1 MPVVFVHGNPET
13 AAIWQDLIAHLERK
27 DVVTLSPPGFGAPV
41 PAGFGA
47 TSDEYVD
54 WLAAELQ
61 KLDGPIDLVGHDW
74 GGGHVMRIAMER
86 PELIR
91 SWATDI
97 AGGMDPEYVWH
108 DLAQVWQTPGA
119 GEEAVKGMAAAP
131 VEARAAQF
139 ESLGMSKAVA
149 ADVAAAVNEDMG
161 RCILAL
167 YRSAAQPA
175 MANWGKNLEKAAVN
189 PGLVI
194 IATEDHYVGGEPM
207 ARRQAARAGA
217 RVAMLPGLHHWWM
230 CQDPKAGA
238 AVLNAFF
245 ATLEEPVP
253 A

>member
-1 MPVVFVHGNPET
+1 MPAVFVHGNPET
-13 AAIWQDLIAHLERK
+13 EAIWDELRTHLGRD

-41 PAGFGA
+41 PDGFGA
-47 TSDEYVD
+47 TADEYRD
-54 WLAAELQ
+54 WLAIELERTGG
-61 KLDGPIDLVGHDW
+61 DIDLVGHDW

-119 GEEAVKGMAAAP
+119 GEEAVAGMAAAP

-139 ESLGMSKAVA
+139 ESLGMSKAIAAKVA
-149 ADVAAAVNEDMG
+149 AGVDETMG
-161 RCILAL
+161 KCILAL

-175 MANWGKNLEKAAVN
+175 MSEWGKRLPDAAAK

-194 IATEDHYVGGEPM
+194 IATEDHYVGGEVM
-207 ARRQAARAGA
+207 ARRQAERAGA
-217 RVAMLPGLHHWWM
+217 KVAMLPGLGHWWM
-230 CQDPKAGA
+230 CQDPQAGA
-238 AVLNAFF
+238 AALREFWSG
-245 ATLEEPVP
+245 L
-253 A
+253 